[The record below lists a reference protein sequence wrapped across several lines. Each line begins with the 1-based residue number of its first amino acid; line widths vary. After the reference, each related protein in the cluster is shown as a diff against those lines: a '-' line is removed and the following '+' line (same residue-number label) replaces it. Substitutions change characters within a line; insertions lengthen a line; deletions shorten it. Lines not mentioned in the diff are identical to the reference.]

1 MIVVGNIAVLPST
14 SVSHSRTA
22 IPNKDR
28 SDQYAA
34 INAVDSISTPKPGE
48 GFCAMS
54 MPQEG
59 EALIWWMADLGELH
73 WVESIVIYG
82 TRGPY
87 CEYPSLPQHTFINH
101 TYQSLRNISIM
112 FFTRNFFHI
121 IINYSSQISV
131 YHHILSW
138 NIRLIY
144 YHITYSI
151 YLDSTLLNSKIYIQM
166 KYIF

>member
-28 SDQYAA
+28 SDQFAA
-34 INAVDSISTPKPGE
+34 INAVDNISTPKPGD
-48 GFCAMS
+48 GLCAMS

-59 EALIWWMADLGELH
+59 EAVIWWMAYLGELH

-82 TRGPY
+82 TDGTF

-112 FFTRNFFHI
+112 FFIRKCIHI
-121 IINYSSQISV
+121 IIHYSSQISV
-131 YHHILSW
+131 YNHILFW
-138 NIRLIY
+138 NIRLLS
-144 YHITYSI
+144 H
-151 YLDSTLLNSKIYIQM
+151 YLQY
-166 KYIF
+166 